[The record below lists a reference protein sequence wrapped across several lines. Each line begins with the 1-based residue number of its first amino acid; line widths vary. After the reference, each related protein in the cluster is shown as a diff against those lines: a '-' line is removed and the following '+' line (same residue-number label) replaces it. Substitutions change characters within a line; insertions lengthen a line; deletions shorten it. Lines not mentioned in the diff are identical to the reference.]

1 MLEKNKIAILIPARL
16 DGVRLPSKVL
26 MDFFGVPMVEHVR
39 RRATLNSS
47 NANVFVV
54 SGDKEVLEITRNF
67 KGKIVQTFDTHEN
80 GTSRCAEAA
89 TELKHD
95 HFIIAQGDEILL
107 LPRHLNSL
115 LDTLQANPNF
125 EMVNTVAPLK
135 SNAELSDESI
145 VKCLISKEMKII
157 MMFRT
162 VPMKYKSD
170 EDFKLFY
177 KVLGLFSFSKEL
189 LMRVSKFELTSFE
202 KVESIEQMRLI
213 ENDVV
218 IHALVVDKS
227 YPSVNVEK
235 DILAVH
241 KVLKIDLEQ
250 AETLKAIINEE
261 IQES

>member
-1 MLEKNKIAILIPARL
+1 
-16 DGVRLPSKVL
+16 
-26 MDFFGVPMVEHVR
+26 MVEHVR
-39 RRATLNSS
+39 RRAMLNSS

-54 SGDKEVLEITRNF
+54 SGDKEVLKVTQNF
-67 KGKIVQTFDTHEN
+67 KGESIQTFDTHEN
-80 GTSRCAEAA
+80 GTTRCAEAA
-89 TELKHD
+89 TKLNYD
-95 HFIIAQGDEILL
+95 HFVIAQGDEILL

-115 LDTLQANPNF
+115 LDTLQANSNF
-125 EMVNTVAPLK
+125 EMVNTIAPLK

-162 VPMKYKSD
+162 APMESKGD
-170 EDFKLFY
+170 DDFKLFY

-189 LMRVSKFELTSFE
+189 LMRVSRFEPTNFE

-235 DILAVH
+235 DIWAVH
-241 KVLKIDLEQ
+241 KMLEIDVEQ
-250 AETLKAIINEE
+250 AETLKTIINEE

>member
-1 MLEKNKIAILIPARL
+1 
-16 DGVRLPSKVL
+16 
-26 MDFFGVPMVEHVR
+26 MVEHVR
-39 RRATLNSS
+39 RRASLNSS

-54 SGDKEVLEITRNF
+54 SGDREVLEVTGNF
-67 KGKIVQTFDTHEN
+67 KGDSVQTFDVHEN

-89 TELKHD
+89 AELD
-95 HFIIAQGDEILL
+95 YEHFIIAQGDEILL

-115 LDTLQANPNF
+115 IDALQTNPNF
-125 EMVNTVAPLK
+125 EMVNTIAPLK
-135 SNAELSDESI
+135 NNDELSDESI

-157 MMFRT
+157 MMFRK
-162 VPMKYKSD
+162 VPMNYKGD

-189 LMRVSKFELTSFE
+189 LAKVSKFEFTNFE

-213 ENDVV
+213 ENDVL
-218 IHALVVDKS
+218 IHALVLDKS

-235 DILAVH
+235 DVLAVQ
-241 KVLKIDLEQ
+241 KIMEIDAEQ
-250 AETLKAIINEE
+250 AETLKMIINEE

>member
-1 MLEKNKIAILIPARL
+1 
-16 DGVRLPSKVL
+16 
-26 MDFFGVPMVEHVR
+26 MDFYGVPMVEHVR
-39 RRATLNSS
+39 RRAELNSS

-54 SGDKEVLEITRNF
+54 SGDQKVLEVIRDF
-67 KGKIVQTFDTHEN
+67 KGESVQTFEVHEN

-89 TELKHD
+89 AGLDYE
-95 HFIIAQGDEILL
+95 HFIVAQGDEILL

-115 LDTLQANPNF
+115 LDALHANPKF

-135 SNAELSDESI
+135 SNEELSDESI
-145 VKCLISKEMKII
+145 VKCLVSKDMKII

-162 VPMKYKSD
+162 IPMRHQSE

-177 KVLGLFSFSKEL
+177 KVLGLFSYSQDL
-189 LMRVSKFELTSFE
+189 LNRVSKLEFSPFE

-213 ENDVV
+213 ENDVD

-235 DILAVH
+235 DVLAVQR
-241 KVLKIDLEQ
+241 VLENDIEQ
-250 AETLKAIINEE
+250 AKTLKVIINEKV
-261 IQES
+261 